1 MAYDPVHQSQLYLRR
16 TGQLLRRRGVLPE
29 ETLVPERVDE
39 AQRERLFDTGY
50 KQVAMLARDIE
61 IHTGCTL
68 ESRRALD
75 YGCGMGRTALPLAE
89 RCEYVYGVDVL
100 PSALREADR
109 NARRMNL
116 TNVEWMDA
124 GSLDELSG
132 RYDLVLSMW
141 VFQHIPSREGERVF
155 TTLLRGLRPGGVGVI
170 HMTIRP
176 TYNPFT
182 LLRSLAWRDM
192 YLLMNSY
199 SLNRVGG
206 LLADEGVTQWHAR
219 WHARHMPV
227 PSVTLIFRKD

>member
-29 ETLVPERVDE
+29 ETYGRHRDD
-39 AQRERLFDTGY
+39 AQRERSLDSGY
-50 KQVAMLARDIE
+50 KQIAMLAKEIE

-75 YGCGMGRTALPLAE
+75 FGCGMGRTAVPLAE
-89 RCEYVYGVDVL
+89 RCEYVYGVDVM
-100 PSALREADR
+100 PAALQEADR
-109 NARRMNL
+109 NAKRMNV
-116 TNVEWMDA
+116 TNVEWLDT
-124 GSLDELSG
+124 GRLDELSG
-132 RYDLVLSMW
+132 RYDMVLSMW

-170 HMTIRP
+170 HVTIRP

-182 LLRSLAWRDM
+182 LLRRLGWGDM

-199 SLNRVGG
+199 SLNRLGK
-206 LLADEGVTQWHAR
+206 LLADEGITEWHAR